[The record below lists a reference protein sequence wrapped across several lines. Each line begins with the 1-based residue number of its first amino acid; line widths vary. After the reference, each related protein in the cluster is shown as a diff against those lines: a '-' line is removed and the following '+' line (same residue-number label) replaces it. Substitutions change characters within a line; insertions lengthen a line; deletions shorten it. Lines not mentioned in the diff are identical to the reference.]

1 MSEMFLGDVAS
12 RRRLYLA
19 AKPFHVGVDVDEL
32 AYPPALSYDLQA
44 SDGGRGQ
51 GFLSYAVL
59 SHRCSGRWCL
69 LRDVKPP
76 GLDNRWSVDHIG
88 TCATES
94 YME

>member
-1 MSEMFLGDVAS
+1 MSGMFLGDVAS

-19 AKPFHVGVDVDEL
+19 AKPSHVGVDVDEL

-51 GFLSYAVL
+51 DFLSYAVL

-69 LRDVKPP
+69 SEGCEAPRL
-76 GLDNRWSVDHIG
+76 G
-88 TCATES
+88 
-94 YME
+94 